1 MTTPRFTGGPPPQWA
16 RPPVTAAAAPRRKP
30 TVWAY
35 SACYVVNVHDADTL
49 TVDIDMGQ
57 GIWSLGKAVRLLG
70 CAARELRDPGGPEAA
85 AYVTELCP
93 VGSLLRVDSH
103 QWDKFGRLLGVVY
116 LVDGR
121 VLQSH
126 LIAEGW
132 AAAWDGRGVQ
142 PKPPWPRE
150 RLHPST
156 HPDEP
161 DS

>member
-1 MTTPRFTGGPPPQWA
+1 MTTPRFTGGAPPPGG
-16 RPPVTAAAAPRRKP
+16 RPPGATAAAPPRRPPARVTAAAAPRRKP

-85 AYVTELCP
+85 AYVAELCP

-132 AAAWDGRGVQ
+132 
-142 PKPPWPRE
+142 
-150 RLHPST
+150 
-156 HPDEP
+156 
-161 DS
+161 